1 MTTHVL
7 TIVGYACVIGVLFA
21 LEILAHRRGSRIP
34 KIGEWFGYLMRTRT
48 GRVLVLLGWAWL
60 GWHFFAR

>member
-1 MTTHVL
+1 MSTHVI
-7 TIVGYACVIGVLFA
+7 TVIGYAVIILLLVI

-48 GRVLVLLGWAWL
+48 GRLLVLLGWGWL